1 MGELVAGETHD
12 DKALVFVLLV
22 KGFEALVLRGKTA
35 FAGGVDNHQ
44 HLALELGKVQFL
56 TIVAKRLEIINR
68 CHIPFLPLKL
78 LLHPEHIVRF
88 YCLLIYIVHDTK
100 VLTIFETAKH
110 FCKNL
115 SRTMF
120 FFYNT
125 T

>member
-1 MGELVAGETHD
+1 MGELVARETHD

-22 KGFEALVLRGKTA
+22 KGFEALVLRGETA

-68 CHIPFLPLKL
+68 CHIPFFLVLKL
-78 LLHPEHIVRF
+78 LLHPEHIV
-88 YCLLIYIVHDTK
+88 HDTK
-100 VLTIFETAKH
+100 VRTIFETTKH